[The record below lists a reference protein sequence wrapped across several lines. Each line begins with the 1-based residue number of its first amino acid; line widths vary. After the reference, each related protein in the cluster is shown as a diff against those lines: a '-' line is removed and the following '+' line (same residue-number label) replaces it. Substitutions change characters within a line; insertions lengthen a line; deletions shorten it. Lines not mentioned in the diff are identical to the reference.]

1 MPRHR
6 VAGVAVSG
14 AALACAAL
22 LARDVWRTVH
32 RPDLP
37 SFANQDMSGTF
48 GDPAAPPLRVV
59 ALGDSSL
66 TAPGLEDLDDA
77 WLRRVL
83 RDYADRHRV
92 ELISLGVGGSRAQ
105 EVAAAQLEEAVALQ
119 PDIAVVAVGGND
131 AFRGVTRRRFTR
143 ALEAILSGLEAASA
157 AVLLVGVGDLGGI
170 PRLAPSLRPLLT
182 QRSALF
188 DRACTRAAAARPRVV
203 KMEAREPVPPGTDLE
218 AMFAADGFH
227 ASAAGHARFAAA
239 AVPAFAAVYRLAR
252 EQRERLG
259 PAAPRGATPALP
271 DPQDGWREGP
281 PGCRAIT
288 PPRG

>member
-1 MPRHR
+1 MPRLR
-6 VAGVAVSG
+6 VAWVAVSG
-14 AALACAAL
+14 AALAGAAL

-37 SFANQDMSGTF
+37 SFANQDISGTF
-48 GDPAAPPLRVV
+48 GDPAGLPLRVV
-59 ALGDSSL
+59 AVGDSSL

-77 WLRRVL
+77 WLRRLL

-105 EVAAAQLEEAVALQ
+105 EVAAVQLGEAVALE
-119 PDIAVVAVGGND
+119 PDIAVVTVGGND
-131 AFRGVTRRRFTR
+131 AFRGATRRRFAR
-143 ALEAILSGLEAASA
+143 ALETILSGLEEASA

-182 QRSALF
+182 RRSALF
-188 DRACTRAAAARPRVV
+188 DRACTQAAAAHPRVV
-203 KMEAREPVPPGTDLE
+203 KMEAREPVPPGTDVE

-239 AVPAFAAVYRLAR
+239 AAPAFAAAYHLAL
-252 EQRERLG
+252 EQQRGLG
-259 PAAPRGATPALP
+259 PA
-271 DPQDGWREGP
+271 GP
-281 PGCRAIT
+281 LGDAAR
-288 PPRG
+288 